1 MMAELRDLVARISLG
16 GVGLRN
22 AALFFLSFRLVADI
36 ARFFHV
42 SARFWLSLSFYLIS
56 RSKYVS

>member
-36 ARFFHV
+36 ARFF
-42 SARFWLSLSFYLIS
+42 SRLCSFLALAFSLSDL
-56 RSKYVS
+56 KK